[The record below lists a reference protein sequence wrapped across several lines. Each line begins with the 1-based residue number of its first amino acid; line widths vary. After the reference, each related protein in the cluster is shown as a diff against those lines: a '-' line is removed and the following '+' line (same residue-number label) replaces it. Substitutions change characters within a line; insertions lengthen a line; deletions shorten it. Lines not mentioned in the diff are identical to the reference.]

1 MNAER
6 LQVRFK
12 LQASA
17 LLQIFLWLS
26 DSHSRLFYINT
37 INNGEISIMQ
47 NSYCTELFKHSRVGC
62 FFFFSFLWSVSSETR
77 AHFTDLNRNMRNTF
91 LDFLSRSM
99 LLKESR
105 VQIRRWT
112 SNVPDFRKHLRGS
125 GCLEKSWL
133 RGLEG
138 CRQLEMRYIQ
148 LRVI

>member
-26 DSHSRLFYINT
+26 DSHSRLFYIST
-37 INNGEISIMQ
+37 INDGEISIMQ
-47 NSYCTELFKHSRVGC
+47 NGYCTELFKTQQGGFV
-62 FFFFSFLWSVSSETR
+62 FFSFLWSVSSETR
-77 AHFTDLNRNMRNTF
+77 AHFADLNRNMRNTF

-105 VQIRRWT
+105 VQIRRRT
-112 SNVPDFRKHLRGS
+112 SNVPDFRKHRRGS
-125 GCLEKSWL
+125 GCLQKSWL